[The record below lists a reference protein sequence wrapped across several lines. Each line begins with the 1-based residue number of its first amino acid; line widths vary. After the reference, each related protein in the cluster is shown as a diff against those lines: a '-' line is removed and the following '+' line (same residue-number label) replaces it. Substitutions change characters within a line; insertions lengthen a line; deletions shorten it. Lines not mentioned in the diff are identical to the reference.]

1 MIFAAPGIHS
11 LCLENSK
18 SKKEIGIMFEND
30 QMKNEK
36 NPIYDGAETNEEQ
49 EMTRTQFKQSFVDR
63 LDEAFQDTVVNV
75 EFETDEDSVKK
86 VIGATLT
93 RIGSNYIE
101 LTAPTIFPFTVLT
114 FISGVA
120 TPVDVQFVRSIIING
135 LTRIISIE
143 RA

>member
-1 MIFAAPGIHS
+1 
-11 LCLENSK
+11 
-18 SKKEIGIMFEND
+18 MFEND
-30 QMKNEK
+30 QMEKEK
-36 NPIYDGAETNEEQ
+36 NTMYDGAETNKEQ

-75 EFETDEDSVKK
+75 EFETDEDFVKK